1 MENMTELTRKMFD
14 SATSIRSAQQ
24 AARLLLETECFRT
37 LGDILKS
44 YSGCDDPKKLL
55 VDGWM
60 ELHPSENRD
69 SVDKKIR
76 NWLSGR
82 TSSISKQDAFQLS
95 LLMGLP
101 LEKADAFLKQAC
113 GEGIHWRD
121 PEDIIWSYGI
131 LHQKSYA
138 GISAMLDKYHAA
150 PKPAVREEA
159 PDAFTA
165 EVKAKLEPV
174 LSQSEDAL
182 LDWLSREQAAL
193 GTYRNTA
200 YRLFEQYMNLLE
212 SAGQTEEQLEKE
224 REKSRKTVYDA
235 DAFADLL
242 KQAGRTDAEIE
253 AILSRKKHAGFDDR
267 ITSRD
272 ILETYLY
279 RNLVPVSRRNTQKGK
294 NAFSG
299 IQNSLRANWPDE
311 TTISKMRKR
320 QLAVTRKVLILLFLA
335 TNGSNTEFE
344 EDDEDELLETRDEI
358 FQDIYTRLNLLLQS
372 CGFSM
377 LDPRTPFDWMVLYC
391 ICVDDLWDVDQRL
404 TDMLTAMFPGGNEN
418 Q

>member
-14 SATSIRSAQQ
+14 SATSIRSAAQ
-24 AARLLLETECFRT
+24 AAQALLEARCFRT
-37 LGDILKS
+37 LGDTLKS
-44 YSGCDDPKKLL
+44 CSGCNDPKKLL
-55 VDGWM
+55 VNGWM
-60 ELHPSENRD
+60 ELHPSENRK
-69 SVDKKIR
+69 SVDKKVR
-76 NWLSGR
+76 NWLGGR
-82 TSSISKQDAFQLS
+82 TFSVSKKDAFQLS
-95 LLMGLP
+95 VIMGLS
-101 LEKADAFLKQAC
+101 LDRTDAFLKQAC

-121 PEDIIWSYGI
+121 PEEIIWGYGI

-138 GISAMLDKYHAA
+138 QICDMLDRYSAL
-150 PKPAVREEA
+150 PKPDAAQEA
-159 PDAFTA
+159 TDVYTA

-182 LDWLSREQAAL
+182 FDWLCREQAAL

-200 YRLFEQYMNLLE
+200 YRLFIQYMDLLE
-212 SAGQTEEQLEKE
+212 RAGQTEKQLEEARK
-224 REKSRKTVYDA
+224 KSRETSYDE

-242 KQAGRTDAEIE
+242 KQAGRSDAEIS
-253 AILSRKKHAGFDDR
+253 ASLSRKHAGFDDR

-279 RNLVPVSRRNTQKGK
+279 RNLVPVSRRDGKKGELT
-294 NAFSG
+294 FSG

-311 TTISKMRKR
+311 TTISKMRRR
-320 QLAVTRKVLILLFLA
+320 QLPVSRKVLILLFLA

-344 EDDEDELLETRDEI
+344 ENDEDEVLETRDEI
-358 FQDIYTRLNLLLQS
+358 FQDIYTRLNLMLQS

-377 LDPRTPFDWMVLYC
+377 LDPRAPFDWMVLYC